1 MVWEPEKE
9 CMQRD
14 ELRQLQLEQLQAV
27 LARVYMHVPFY
38 RKQFDACKVDPD
50 DFRSLDDLRRLPFTS
65 RHDLQE
71 NYPYGLFA
79 VPLRDVVR
87 IHASACMSTVV
98 GYTRNDIKTWST
110 LVARVLCAGG
120 VGKDDVVQIAYG
132 YDLSTGGFGIHYG
145 AERIGASVIPTS
157 TGNTARQ
164 IKIMRDFKTTALV
177 ATPSYALL
185 IADTIHKQGINP
197 GELSLK
203 YGLFGG
209 EPWSEAMRQ
218 EIQDKL
224 HIVATDNYGVSEVMG
239 PGVASECMERNG
251 LHINEDHFLVEVVDP
266 QTLNPVPI
274 GETGELVITTLTKE
288 AFPVIR
294 FRTRDLTSLLPEPC
308 PCGRKTMRMARV
320 AGRSD
325 DVLIIRGT
333 KVSPSQIAA
342 LLGEIEGQVPPHQ
355 LVVERPGAL
364 DEATVLLAPGE
375 SGAFDE
381 LRKQHERLAA
391 IERRLSSELGLTINV
406 KLVERK
412 SVESGPRVLDKRK
425 A

>member
-65 RHDLQE
+65 RVDLQE